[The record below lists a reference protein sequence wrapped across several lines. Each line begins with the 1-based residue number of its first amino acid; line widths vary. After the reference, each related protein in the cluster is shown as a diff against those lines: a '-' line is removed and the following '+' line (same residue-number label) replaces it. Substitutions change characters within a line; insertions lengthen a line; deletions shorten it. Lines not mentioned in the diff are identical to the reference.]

1 MEGMYQAHVIAPNV
15 YHIEEKLANP
25 GFMTLVVGMQRALL
39 FDTGYGSGDLRSFV
53 ASLTDKSIEVVLS
66 HGHGDHVGNAWQ
78 FGEVWIHP
86 KDDAI
91 CRAAHSVES
100 RAARWGRNTRY
111 KDQAPDIPRGR
122 GYYDYVNPGLQD
134 LHLKYLEDGQTFDL
148 GGKTAEVF
156 WMPGHTEGEIGMFLR
171 EDRIF
176 LTGDCANPTF
186 FLFTCDQTNAEDH
199 IRNLK
204 RLLQL
209 PFDHFVIGH
218 RPTLF
223 PKEKLQEFLFAME
236 KADPTTDRIHL
247 MGRFP
252 DETILRSQYG
262 SDQDRN
268 GVYVLYR
275 ERQVSQKPAFIWNGK
290 TAILTQ
296 ADSELGVILAEN
308 LLRRNIRVFA
318 WIGKFVPEKLGHLQD
333 TYGPQLRIVEEVDLH
348 TETSVKEACIQT
360 LRHADAVEY
369 LVTPFAVLGADIAEK
384 MLGLSQSYGQ
394 EHCRI
399 TAWIREQIPQIR
411 TAFLASDPI
420 LNELL

>member
-209 PFDHFVIGH
+209 PFAIKYIDPVSVLIASILRTQDRLIGKPPH
-218 RPTLF
+218 QVDPVCRRICLF
-223 PKEKLQEFLFAME
+223 HSKQELLQFLF
-236 KADPTTDRIHL
+236 
-247 MGRFP
+247 
-252 DETILRSQYG
+252 
-262 SDQDRN
+262 
-268 GVYVLYR
+268 R
-275 ERQVSQKPAFIWNGK
+275 EQRRPVSNHEMIEWQ
-290 TAILTQ
+290 
-296 ADSELGVILAEN
+296 
-308 LLRRNIRVFA
+308 
-318 WIGKFVPEKLGHLQD
+318 LQ
-333 TYGPQLRIVEEVDLH
+333 
-348 TETSVKEACIQT
+348 QT
-360 LRHADAVEY
+360 L
-369 LVTPFAVLGADIAEK
+369 
-384 MLGLSQSYGQ
+384 
-394 EHCRI
+394 
-399 TAWIREQIPQIR
+399 QIPNMVFSIR
-411 TAFLASDPI
+411 LITRK
-420 LNELL
+420 